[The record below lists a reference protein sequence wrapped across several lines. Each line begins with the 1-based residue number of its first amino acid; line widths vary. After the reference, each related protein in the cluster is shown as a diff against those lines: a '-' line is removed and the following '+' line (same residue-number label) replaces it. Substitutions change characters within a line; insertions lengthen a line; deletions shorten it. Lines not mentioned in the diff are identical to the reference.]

1 MIKTESTG
9 QELRLQPIATVYRTI
24 DQAGPISRIQ
34 LARECLMA
42 PGTLTRI
49 ARLLMDN
56 HLVQEVASQASTGG
70 RRPVSLAINTAAR
83 QLLAVRA
90 GRSHFHLGLCDL
102 SGKLIKKETVEAS
115 TDSEETFCAGLI
127 TAMRHF
133 ISANTQ
139 HITALTGVGITL
151 PGLIDS
157 HAGIVHFMPNITVNQ
172 LALAQSVQ
180 HALEIPCYIGNDTAA
195 MCLAEHYF
203 GTAQTCN
210 NALFISIHNGVR
222 AGMMIHGEL
231 YEGCLGAAGE
241 IGHIQVDP
249 LGQRCYCGN
258 FGCLE
263 TLVCNPA
270 IENRYNQLSRDHQPA
285 TDSYPLE
292 NKNIAEICAA
302 AVNLEPLA
310 VNVLKDVAKHLGNVI
325 AMNVN
330 LIRPEKIILS
340 GEIAAAFPVIAP
352 VIQHCM
358 ETGTVQGI
366 SRAPI
371 LEVSP
376 LGQQRWLGGTA
387 LVKRALRDGS
397 LLGQLLE

>member
-9 QELRLQPIATVYRTI
+9 QELRLHPIATVYRTI

-56 HLVQEVASQASTGG
+56 HLIQEVASQASTGG
-70 RRPVSLAINTAAR
+70 RRPVSLAINTTAR

-90 GRSHFHLGLCDL
+90 GRRHFHMGLCDL
-102 SGKLIKKETVEAS
+102 SGKLIKKETVQAS
-115 TDSEETFCAGLI
+115 TESEETFCAGLI
-127 TAMRHF
+127 SAMRSF
-133 ISANTQ
+133 ISNNKH

-157 HAGIVHFMPNITVNQ
+157 QAGIVHFMPNISVNRLT
-172 LALAQSVQ
+172 LAENVRQS
-180 HALEIPCYIGNDTAA
+180 LEIPCYISNDTAA

-203 GTAQTCN
+203 GTATTCS

-270 IENRYNQLSRDHQPA
+270 IENRYNQLARDHQPA
-285 TDSYPLE
+285 ADAYPLG
-292 NKNIAEICAA
+292 NKTIADICTG

-310 VNVLKDVAKHLGNVI
+310 VNILKDVAKHLGNVI
-325 AMNVN
+325 AMSVN
-330 LIRPEKIILS
+330 LMRPEKIILS

-358 ETGTVQGI
+358 ENGTVQGI
-366 SRAPI
+366 SHAPT
-371 LEVSP
+371 LEISP
-376 LGQQRWLGGTA
+376 LGEQRWLGGIA

-397 LLGQLLE
+397 LLGQLLD